1 MSDCLYNWQVQ
12 AARISVLSHC
22 RLMNVLSA
30 GMDADF
36 SNWADFFCQRIKLSG
51 NRQLGTAFLHKLI
64 FADHVHEL
72 DAGQDTS
79 GSPK

>member
-1 MSDCLYNWQVQ
+1 
-12 AARISVLSHC
+12 
-22 RLMNVLSA
+22 MNVLSA

-36 SNWADFFCQRIKLSG
+36 SNWADFFCQRIKLTG
-51 NRQLGTAFLHKLI
+51 KRQLGTAFLHKLI